1 MSAALALARSG
12 RAPRR
17 RRTPLLAVAL
27 LAAVVVNLLLFSALA
42 RLLAAPA
49 APALPP
55 LVELHREPPPPP
67 PAPALPAPARPQRA
81 AQPPAMPTLDLGP
94 RPTLDAVVQPL
105 LPVLAP
111 LPELAPQ
118 ALGEI
123 ALGPPGGVSSPPAP
137 VAEGD
142 LDEGVKADRHV
153 PDFPPRAQRL
163 GLSDTVV
170 VRFIVHEDG
179 RVSDLELVSSRHP
192 EYFREPSFAG
202 VMGTRFTAGRKGGRA
217 VSTRVSWTFQY
228 VLP

>member
-1 MSAALALARSG
+1 MSAALAL

-17 RRTPLLAVAL
+17 RRAPLLAVAL

-67 PAPALPAPARPQRA
+67 PPPDLPAPARPPGA
-81 AQPPAMPTLDLGP
+81 APAPAMPTLDLGV
-94 RPTLDAVVQPL
+94 RPTPEGIVQPL
-105 LPVLAP
+105 VPVLVP

-118 ALGEI
+118 RLGEL
-123 ALGPPGGVSSPPAP
+123 ALGPLGGVAVPQGPL
-137 VAEGD
+137 AESD
-142 LDEGVKADRHV
+142 LDEGVRAERYL
-153 PDFPPRAQRL
+153 PEYPPRAQRL
-163 GLSDTVV
+163 GLADTVV
-170 VRFIVHEDG
+170 VRFTVHEDG

-192 EYFREPSFAG
+192 EHFREPSFAG
-202 VMGTRFTAGRKGGRA
+202 VMRTRFTPGRKGGRA
-217 VSTRVSWTFQY
+217 VATRVTWTFQY

>member
-1 MSAALALARSG
+1 MSAGLAL

-17 RRTPLLAVAL
+17 RRAPLLAVAL

-67 PAPALPAPARPQRA
+67 QPDLPAPARPQRP
-81 AQPPAMPTLDLGP
+81 AQPPPLPTLDLGL
-94 RPTLDAVVQPL
+94 RPTPDAIVQPP
-105 LPVLAP
+105 LPLLAP

-118 ALGEI
+118 RLGEL
-123 ALGPPGGVSSPPAP
+123 APGPPGGAPAP
-137 VAEGD
+137 LAPLAESD
-142 LDEGVKADRHV
+142 LDEGVHADRFL
-153 PDFPPRAQRL
+153 PEYPPRAQRL
-163 GLSDTVV
+163 GLADTVV

-192 EYFREPSFAG
+192 EHFREPSFAG
-202 VMGTRFTAGRKGGRA
+202 VMRTRFTPGRKGGRA
-217 VSTRVSWTFQY
+217 VSTRVTWTFQY

>member
-1 MSAALALARSG
+1 VSAGVAL

-17 RRTPLLAVAL
+17 RRAPLLAVAL

-67 PAPALPAPARPQRA
+67 PLPDLPAPARPPGA
-81 AQPPAMPTLDLGP
+81 AQPPVMPSLDLGV
-94 RPTLDAVVQPL
+94 RPTPDAILQPP

-118 ALGEI
+118 RLGGI
-123 ALGPPGGVSSPPAP
+123 ALEPPGGAPAPQGP
-137 VAEGD
+137 VAESD
-142 LDEGVKADRHV
+142 LDEGVHAERFL
-153 PDFPPRAQRL
+153 PEFPARAQRL

-170 VRFIVHEDG
+170 VRFTVHEDG
-179 RVSDLELVSSRHP
+179 HVSDLELVSSRHP
-192 EYFREPSFAG
+192 EHFREPSLAG
-202 VMGTRFTAGRKGGRA
+202 VMRTRFTPGRKGGRA
-217 VSTRVSWTFQY
+217 VSTRVTWTFQY